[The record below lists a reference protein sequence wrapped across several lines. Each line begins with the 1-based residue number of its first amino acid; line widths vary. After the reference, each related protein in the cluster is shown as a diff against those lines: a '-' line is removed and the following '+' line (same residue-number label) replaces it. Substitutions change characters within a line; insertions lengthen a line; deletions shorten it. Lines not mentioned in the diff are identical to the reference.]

1 MTLTDGAI
9 MFIGCALS
17 FTLGYIIGA
26 VRVTRHVNK
35 RLEVILQIMTKTEKA
50 IAPVPQR
57 NEPPFGTIED
67 VSLRGVPN
75 ASFRQQPPRSPQAIE
90 DEV

>member
-50 IAPVPQR
+50 NTPV
-57 NEPPFGTIED
+57 
-67 VSLRGVPN
+67 
-75 ASFRQQPPRSPQAIE
+75 PRSPQAIE
-90 DEV
+90 DEIRDEHSAH